1 MRYTLWPL
9 PIGTTGGFMALTQ
22 QMILEVLREIP
33 APGGQTSLVETG
45 AVRGIEV
52 DEGSVK
58 VVLAVEAAQPTV
70 AGEVRSTVEAAL
82 AQIEGVETAE
92 VTVHPLLATVQPGP
106 TAAPEPHPTWADK
119 IPGIK
124 HVIAVA
130 SGKGGVGKSTVSAN
144 LALALASL
152 GHDVGLLDGDIYG
165 PSQQMM
171 MGTTTEP
178 VGDPDGRIHP
188 VESPGGVK
196 VMSFGFLVDPDQ
208 PVIWRGP
215 MLQKA
220 LEQFVGDVVWGEL
233 DYLVI
238 DLPPGT
244 GDVALTLCQNVP
256 MAGAVIVTTPQ
267 DVALIDARKSLH
279 MFTKLEVEVLGIVE
293 NMSAYQCPECGHV
306 EHVFG
311 SGGGQRTAE
320 ELGAPFLASIPLD
333 PAIVAGGDTGNPVV
347 VDRPD
352 SATGKAFSELAKKLA
367 ESIG

>member
-1 MRYTLWPL
+1 
-9 PIGTTGGFMALTQ
+9 MALTQ
-22 QMILEVLREIP
+22 QTILEKLHEIA
-33 APGGQTSLVETG
+33 APGGRMSLVEAG

-58 VVLAVEAAQPTV
+58 VTLAVEATQPAV
-70 AGEVRSTVEAAL
+70 AGEVRETVETEL
-82 AQIEGVETAE
+82 ARVEGVETVE

-106 TAAPEPHPTWADK
+106 THAEEPLPTWADK
-119 IPGIK
+119 IPGVK

-144 LALALASL
+144 LAIAIAAL

-171 MGTTTEP
+171 MGTTEEP
-178 VGDPDGRIHP
+178 LGDPDGRIHP
-188 VESPGGVK
+188 VESHGGVK

-256 MAGAVIVTTPQ
+256 MAGTVIVTTPQ

-279 MFTKLEVEVLGIVE
+279 MFTKLEVPVLGIVE
-293 NMSAYQCPECGHV
+293 NMSAYQCPECGHID
-306 EHVFG
+306 HVFG
-311 SGGGQRTAE
+311 SGGGQRTSE
-320 ELGAPFLASIPLD
+320 ELGVPLLGSIPLD
-333 PAIVAGGDTGNPVV
+333 PAVVAGGDTGKPVV
-347 VDRPD
+347 IDRPK
-352 SATGKAFSELAKKLA
+352 SPTGKAFAELAKALLEKVG
-367 ESIG
+367 SKR